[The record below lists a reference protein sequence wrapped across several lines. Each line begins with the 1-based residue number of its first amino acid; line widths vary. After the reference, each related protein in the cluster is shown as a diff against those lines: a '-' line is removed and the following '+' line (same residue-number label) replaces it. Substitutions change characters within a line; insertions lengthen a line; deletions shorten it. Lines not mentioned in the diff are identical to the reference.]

1 MNFKQRILR
10 RVVNEERSRILAS
23 LADDPVQSIAEL
35 LTAAGLDFT
44 QSGNEFILDTGREE
58 GVTIKVERN

>member
-44 QSGNEFILDTGREE
+44 QSGNEFHLDTGREE